1 MILLAALLTGGCAS
15 SRAMVDGVT
24 LEYEVSGTGE
34 PVVFIHGA
42 LIADSFRPLLSES
55 ALARGYRLI
64 TYHRRGYLGSGRIP
78 GPVTVARQSADCRA
92 LLRELGVERAH
103 VVGHSYGG
111 SIALQ
116 LALDFPEVVASL
128 SLLEPAFF
136 AGSTAQGYRDAL
148 ARGQQRYK
156 EASAEVVVDEFLRP
170 RFGPGYRSSLDQA
183 VPGAF
188 HQAVADAGTWFER
201 EIPGL
206 REWTFGEAEIRRI
219 TQPVLAVLGGESDA
233 LWPRFGETH
242 RLLLMGLPHAEGFV
256 LPKAAH
262 GLQMQNPKGMAE
274 ALAGFW
280 ARHPVGP

>member
-1 MILLAALLTGGCAS
+1 MISVTVRWLTTAALLLATGCVYNRVGGSTYDKLYRGSPEEISKAVK
-15 SRAMVDGVT
+15 A
-24 LEYEVSGTGE
+24 
-34 PVVFIHGA
+34 
-42 LIADSFRPLLSES
+42 
-55 ALARGYRLI
+55 ALALHGY
-64 TYHRRGYLGSGRIP
+64 
-78 GPVTVARQSADCRA
+78 TVASADAQGDDYLVTANGSSGDSLTVRIRPKKEGLMDTRLSSEVDWRKA
-92 LLRELGVERAH
+92 VEIHESIARELGV
-103 VVGHSYGG
+103 
-111 SIALQ
+111 L
-116 LALDFPEVVASL
+116 
-128 SLLEPAFF
+128 
-136 AGSTAQGYRDAL
+136 YRDAL

-156 EASAEVVVDEFLRP
+156 EAGAEVVLDEFLRP
-170 RFGPGYRSSLDQA
+170 RFGPGYRSSVDQA

-188 HQAVADAGTWFER
+188 HQAVADAGTWFEQ

-206 REWTFGEAEIRRI
+206 RDWTFGEAEVRRI

-242 RLLLMGLPHAEGFV
+242 RLLLWLPHAEGFV